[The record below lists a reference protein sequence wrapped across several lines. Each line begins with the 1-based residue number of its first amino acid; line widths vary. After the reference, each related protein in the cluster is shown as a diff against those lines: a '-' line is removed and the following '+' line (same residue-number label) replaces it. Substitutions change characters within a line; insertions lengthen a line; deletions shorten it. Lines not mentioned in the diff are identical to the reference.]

1 MMKIWKRPLLL
12 LSIWGIA
19 LTAMAQGP
27 KHWSAADVHEA
38 IQKLNF
44 LGSALYV
51 AAHPDDENTRLIAY
65 LANEAKAETAYISL
79 TRGDGGQ
86 NLIGLE
92 IEELLG
98 LLRTQELLAARRIDG
113 GTQFFSR
120 ANDFGYSKHP
130 DETLRIW
137 NKEEVLSD
145 VVWAIRKWQPDI
157 IINRFDHET
166 AGRTHGHHT
175 ASAMLA
181 YEAFDLAN
189 DPEVYPE
196 QLQLAA
202 PWQPR
207 RLFFNTSWWFYGS
220 QEAFQKADKS
230 SMLSLDIGVYYPL
243 KGLSN
248 NEIAAMSRSMHRC
261 QGFGSALDRGGQ
273 QEYLKLLKGDLP
285 EDKED
290 LFAGINT
297 TWSRVEGGEKVGTP
311 LRRALEGFDFR
322 QPYAV
327 LPHLL
332 EAYQRLQELPD
343 GHWKRIKMPQLQE
356 TILACLGF
364 YAEITADDYSA
375 SPGEEV
381 AFSIETINRS
391 PIEVRLESVT
401 YLPMGLD
408 TTLALLLEDNQKY
421 AWSRKL
427 QLPRDLAYTN
437 PYWLNEPWELGM
449 FTVEEQELRG
459 LPETPRALRARFRIS
474 VQGVPIEFEREA
486 VYKRTDPA
494 KGEVYRPFEITPAV
508 FANIAE
514 KMYVFGK
521 DEAQE
526 VKLRIQAGKANFKGR
541 ARLRLPEGWRA
552 TPAFVEVEL
561 ARKGEAQTV
570 AFQLFPPKAQSE
582 GYIQAVVQAEGKDYS
597 HELVLIEYDHIP
609 TQTVL
614 RDSRAKVAKVALEKA
629 GNHIGYI
636 MGAGDN
642 IPASLRQIGYE
653 VSLLDELEINQAR
666 LQGFD
671 AVVVGIRAY
680 NTSERLK
687 FLQTELMEYVRQGG
701 TLVLQ
706 YNTAG
711 GLLTPS
717 DELGP
722 YPFKLSRSRV
732 TVEEAEMRLL
742 KPEHPLLNWPNK
754 ITAADF
760 DGWVQERGLYFP
772 GEWDQ
777 RYEALLSCNDP
788 GEAPLDG
795 GLLVAQYG
803 DGHFIYSSLSWF
815 RQLPAGVPGAYR
827 LFANMLSVG
836 KKAGP

>member
-1 MMKIWKRPLLL
+1 MIKIWKRALLFL
-12 LSIWGIA
+12 A
-19 LTAMAQGP
+19 LWVLGLGTKAQAP
-27 KHWSAADVHEA
+27 QRWAAADIYEA

-65 LANEAKAETAYISL
+65 LANEIKAETAYISL

-113 GTQFFSR
+113 GTQMFSR
-120 ANDFGYSKHP
+120 ANDFGFSKHP

-137 NKEEVLSD
+137 NKDEVLSD
-145 VVWAIRKWQPDI
+145 VVWAIRKLQPDVI
-157 IINRFDHET
+157 VNRFDHET
-166 AGRTHGHHT
+166 PGRTHGHHT
-175 ASAMLA
+175 SSAMLS
-181 YEAFDLAN
+181 YEAFDLAG
-189 DPEVYPE
+189 DPNVYPE
-196 QLQLAA
+196 QLQLVE

-220 QEAFQKADKS
+220 QEAFQNADKS

-248 NEIAAMSRSMHRC
+248 NEIAALSRSMHRC
-261 QGFGSALDRGGQ
+261 QGFGATLDRGGQ
-273 QEYLKLLKGDLP
+273 QEFLKLLKGDLP
-285 EDKED
+285 ADRED

-297 TWSRVEGGEKVGTP
+297 TWSRVEGGEKVGAP
-311 LRRALEGFDFR
+311 LSRALAAFDFR
-322 QPYAV
+322 QPDAV

-343 GHWKRIKMPQLQE
+343 GHWKRRKLPQLQE
-356 TILACLGF
+356 TILACLGL
-364 YAEITADDYSA
+364 YAEITADDFA
-375 SPGEEV
+375 ATPGDQLP
-381 AFSIETINRS
+381 FSIEIINRS
-391 PIEVRLESVT
+391 PVEVQLEAVT

-408 TTLALLLEDNQKY
+408 TTLALRLEDNQKY
-421 AWSRKL
+421 VWSRRL
-427 QLPRDLAYTN
+427 RLPQDLPYTN

-449 FTVEEQELRG
+449 FTVEEQKLRG
-459 LPETPRALRARFRIS
+459 LPETPRDLKARFRLR
-474 VQGVPIEFEREA
+474 VQGVPLEFERE
-486 VYKRTDPA
+486 VFYKRTDPA
-494 KGEVYRPFEITPAV
+494 KGEVYRPFEVTPPV

-514 KMYVFGK
+514 KAYVFGK

-526 VKLRIQAGKANFKGR
+526 VKVRIQAGR
-541 ARLRLPEGWRA
+541 AGFAGQASLRLPEGWRA
-552 TPAFVEVEL
+552 EPAFVAVKL

-570 AFQLFPPKAQSE
+570 TFRLLPPPVQSE
-582 GYIQAVVQAEGKDYS
+582 GHIQAVVEADGQTYH

-614 RDSRAKVAKVALEKA
+614 RDSRAKVAKVELEKA
-629 GNHIGYI
+629 GNRIGYL

-653 VSLLDELEINQAR
+653 VSLLDEQSLSAAS

-671 AVVVGIRAY
+671 AVVVGVRAY

-687 FLQTELMEYVRQGG
+687 FLQPELLKYVKQGG
-701 TLVLQ
+701 TLLLQ
-706 YNTAG
+706 YNTTG

-717 DELGP
+717 EELGP

-732 TVEEAEMRLL
+732 AVEEAEMRLL
-742 KPEHPLLNWPNK
+742 LPEHPLLNWPNK

-772 GEWDQ
+772 GEWDE

-788 GEAPLDG
+788 GEPPLDG

-803 DGHFIYSSLSWF
+803 EGYFIYSSLSWF
-815 RQLPAGVPGAYR
+815 RQLPAGVPGAFR
-827 LFANMLSVG
+827 LFANLLSVG
-836 KKAGP
+836 KRQG

>member
-1 MMKIWKRPLLL
+1 MIKIWKRALLFAAF
-12 LSIWGIA
+12 WGLGLGI
-19 LTAMAQGP
+19 MAQAP
-27 KHWSAADVHEA
+27 QRWAAADIYEA

-65 LANEAKAETAYISL
+65 LANEVKAETAYLSL

-113 GTQFFSR
+113 GTQMFSR
-120 ANDFGYSKHP
+120 ANDFGFSKHP

-145 VVWAIRKWQPDI
+145 LIWAIRKWQPDV

-166 AGRTHGHHT
+166 PGRTHGHHT
-175 ASAMLA
+175 SSAMLS
-181 YEAFDLAN
+181 YEAFDLAG
-189 DPEVYPE
+189 DPAVYPE
-196 QLQLAA
+196 QLQLVE

-261 QGFGSALDRGGQ
+261 QGFGATLDRGGQ

-285 EDKED
+285 AERED

-297 TWSRVEGGEKVGTP
+297 TWSRVEGGEKVGAP
-311 LRRALEGFDFR
+311 LRRALDGFDFR
-322 QPYAV
+322 QPQAV

-343 GHWKRIKMPQLQE
+343 GHWKRLKLPQLQE
-356 TILACLGF
+356 AILACLGL
-364 YAEITADDYSA
+364 YAEITAEDYA
-375 SPGEEV
+375 AAPGDEL
-381 AFSIETINRS
+381 AFAIEIINRS
-391 PIEVRLESVT
+391 PAEVRLEGIT

-408 TTLALLLEDNQKY
+408 TAMALPLEDNQKY
-421 AWSRKL
+421 AWSRRLKL
-427 QLPRDLAYTN
+427 PSDLAYTN

-449 FTVEEQELRG
+449 FTVAEQSLRG
-459 LPETPRALRARFRIS
+459 LPETPRALRARFRLN
-474 VQGVPIEFEREA
+474 VQGVPLELEREV

-494 KGEVYRPFEITPAV
+494 KGEVYRPFEVTPPV
-508 FANIAE
+508 FANLAE
-514 KMYVFGK
+514 KVYVFGK

-526 VKLRIQAGKANFKGR
+526 VKVRIQAGRAGFEGR
-541 ARLRLPEGWRA
+541 ASLQLPEGWRA
-552 TPAFVEVEL
+552 EPAFTEVKL

-570 AFQLFPPKAQSE
+570 VFRLLPPPVQSE
-582 GYIQAVVQAEGKDYS
+582 GHIQAVVESAGQTYH

-614 RDSRAKVAKVALEKA
+614 RDSRAKVAKVELDKA
-629 GNHIGYI
+629 GNHIGYL

-653 VSLLDELEINQAR
+653 VSLLEEQSLSATS

-671 AVVVGIRAY
+671 AVVVGVRAY

-687 FLQTELMEYVRQGG
+687 FLQPELLEYVKQGG
-701 TLVLQ
+701 TLLLQ
-706 YNTAG
+706 YNTTG
-711 GLLTPS
+711 GLLMPS
-717 DELGP
+717 AEIGP

-742 KPEHPLLNWPNK
+742 QPDHPLLNWPNK

-772 GEWDQ
+772 GEWDE

-795 GLLVAQYG
+795 GLLVARYG
-803 DGHFIYSSLSWF
+803 EGYFIYSSLSWF
-815 RQLPAGVPGAYR
+815 RQLPAGVPGAFR
-827 LFANMLSVG
+827 LFANLLSVG
-836 KKAGP
+836 KRQG